1 MRMTCRLAQSTE
13 LGAQMDA
20 NLRAAIEKLHE
31 PAAWV
36 HLSTIGKGGEPHVTP
51 MMMGL
56 REPYLLFNMTGKQK
70 IRNLERDP
78 RACVAISKPVTMA
91 HVIVWGTIE
100 IRRDDE
106 AQIWWEEMIVRSFGP
121 EGLGK
126 RARRLGVD
134 GTSLGLLTPI
144 HYRIYGPTSG

>member
-1 MRMTCRLAQSTE
+1 
-13 LGAQMDA
+13 MDPV
-20 NLRAAIEKLHE
+20 LLDAIKKLHD

-56 REPYLLFNMTGKQK
+56 REPYLLFSMTGKQK

-91 HVIVWGTIE
+91 HVIVWGRIE

-106 AQIWWEEMIVRSFGP
+106 AQVWWEEMIVKAFGP
-121 EGLGK
+121 DGLGK
-126 RARRLGVD
+126 RARRLAAD
-134 GTSLGLLTPI
+134 GTSLGVLTPT
-144 HYRIYGPTSG
+144 HHRIYGLTV